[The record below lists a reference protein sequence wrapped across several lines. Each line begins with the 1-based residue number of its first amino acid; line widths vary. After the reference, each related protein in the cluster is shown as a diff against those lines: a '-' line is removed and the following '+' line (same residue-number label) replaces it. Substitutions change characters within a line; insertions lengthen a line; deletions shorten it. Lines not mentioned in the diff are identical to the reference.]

1 MAFWSMA
8 AAIAMAVVS
17 ATAWFVLRH
26 PSVPAA
32 GPEIATVETV
42 IGPLIVTGADG
53 DRRSISAAGSRLR
66 AGDRIETDADSR
78 AALRMPSGVSV
89 RLDTNTSAVIDTE
102 SRVILQRGAAYVDA
116 QPGAAA
122 LFLQTS
128 FGVVRHTGTQFEV
141 RLADAALQVRVRE
154 GSVVVEASR
163 ERWTS
168 RAGELLVVA
177 HGRPPERRAI
187 ATSGPEWGWVTSVA
201 PPFRLEGAT
210 VPAFLQWITREQ
222 GWRIEYGDSSLRARV
237 DTIQLHGSIEGFT
250 AEEALAAVLP
260 TCGLTSRREGDL
272 LIVSAT
278 R

>member
-1 MAFWSMA
+1 MAQ
-8 AAIAMAVVS
+8 
-17 ATAWFVLRH
+17 LQ
-26 PSVPAA
+26 
-32 GPEIATVETV
+32 
-42 IGPLIVTGADG
+42 LIVLQQWFLL
-53 DRRSISAAGSRLR
+53 RRST
-66 AGDRIETDADSR
+66 DRIETDADSR

-89 RLDTNTSAVIDTE
+89 RLDNHTSAVIDTE

-260 TCGLTSRREGDL
+260 TCGLASRREGDR